1 MIALG
6 RGVIHAVK
14 NNGVLSPT
22 DRKPKKKE
30 TKNTEKGEE
39 KVEPEPKWLSSK

>member
-6 RGVIHAVK
+6 LGVIHAVK
-14 NNGVLSPT
+14 NNGVLSRI
-22 DRKPKKKE
+22 DRKPKK

-39 KVEPEPKWLSSK
+39 KVEPEPKWLASK